1 MIEILKELNG
11 YLTMSETAENII
23 IVIVSI
29 LVGTVFGA
37 FINSWWKRPRL
48 SLKINPKRNHTFFLK
63 PVDPTLVMQGV
74 KNPLPKLY
82 LQIGFT
88 LQNKGDSTSIANGKI
103 KYKMKYF
110 YSNWYDYID
119 TTRTKKDYTTLDV
132 IVGTQPSLIGKNKN
146 AIIGKNDHLDGYLTF
161 EIPIINTPEN
171 VKCKLKIIPING
183 CSTIKRFKIYPFRS

>member
-1 MIEILKELNG
+1 
-11 YLTMSETAENII
+11 MSETIINII
-23 IVIVSI
+23 I
-29 LVGTVFGA
+29 LVFSVLGGTVVAA
-37 FINSWWKRPRL
+37 FINFLWKRPRL
-48 SLKINPKRNHTFFLK
+48 YLKINSNSNHTFFLK
-63 PVDPTLVMQGV
+63 PVDPTLIMQGV
-74 KNPLPKLY
+74 KNPLPKLD

-88 LQNKGDSTSIANGKI
+88 LQNKGDSTAIVSGKI

-119 TTRTKKDYTTLDV
+119 TESTKKDYTTLDV
-132 IVGTQPSLIGKNKN
+132 IVGTQPSLIGKNKK

-183 CSTIKRFKIYPFRS
+183 CSTIKRLKIYPFRS